1 MILALRCLPDSGQIL
16 VHLALRYTDSS
27 RWRFASGGL
36 WTGLTIKQVKRKML
50 TPDAGWR
57 GWRFVAPT
65 GLGVLAAFLLL
76 WGLADKYLW
85 QDEAQTAVLATR
97 MLRFGRPLAYD
108 GLNLVTVDIFAAED
122 IRTISQRTT
131 SPRAAIDYYVG
142 RGDFKSDTVWKFHP
156 WGQFIVAAASFKM
169 LGQTTIAARLPFA
182 LAGILT
188 VLLLYRWVEARFGS
202 PLMAQ
207 LAAVF
212 LVFNAYWILHMRQ
225 CRYYSLSSLFLVLTL
240 MSYSLWQRRGLWG
253 AVAFI
258 TAAWCWFEVDYGT
271 VWPVLGVLFVD
282 ALLADRRNLWRPV
295 LVGAAL
301 AASIAPFIYYYG
313 LWGRLAAQEGAWPT
327 RFRHTVFNLNEY
339 VVPLPMALAAV
350 ALVAWRWKALPAA
363 ERRLL
368 AIACGIMF
376 ALAIWVPSV
385 APGAYLRYVI
395 IATPVAC
402 LLSAWVLVRGFNLRT
417 TYAWLG
423 AAVLV
428 LTPWL
433 SMPLHVLHRPSS
445 LYPNSP
451 VFRAELSTLR
461 REIFAYRPDPNRLV
475 IGWLRQNAAPSD
487 EILINYEDLPLMFYL
502 PNPIRGG
509 LGAFRVEDDAK
520 NPPSFLVIRHSTPF
534 VHWPVFQR
542 EIDRYQWIAAPV
554 NAPDIMWGNNPDPM
568 AEAQD
573 FNTERKIIVARRAT
587 GAEGAGIP

>member
-1 MILALRCLPDSGQIL
+1 
-16 VHLALRYTDSS
+16 
-27 RWRFASGGL
+27 
-36 WTGLTIKQVKRKML
+36 ML
-50 TPDAGWR
+50 TPSAGRR
-57 GWRFVAPT
+57 GRRFVAPVVV
-65 GLGVLAAFLLL
+65 GPAIVGVLAAFLLL
-76 WGLADKYLW
+76 YGLADKYLW
-85 QDEAQTAVLATR
+85 QDEAQTAVLGAR

-108 GLNLVTVDIFAAED
+108 GRNLVTIDIFAAED
-122 IRTISQRTT
+122 THAIGQRTT
-131 SPRAAIDYYVG
+131 SAQAAIDYYVR

-169 LGQTTIAARLPFA
+169 LGQTTLAARLPFA

-188 VLLLYRWVEARFGS
+188 VLLLYRWVEVRFGS

-212 LVFNAYWILHMRQ
+212 LVFNTYWILHMRQ

-240 MSYSLWQRRGLWG
+240 MSYVLWQRRGLWG
-253 AVAFI
+253 AVAFVI
-258 TAAWCWFEVDYGT
+258 TAWCWFEVDYGT

-282 ALLADRRNLWRPV
+282 ALVADRRNLWRPV
-295 LVGAAL
+295 LVGVAL
-301 AASIAPFIYYYG
+301 AASLAPFVYYYG
-313 LWGRLAAQEGAWPT
+313 LLGRLGVQEGTWAT
-327 RFRHTVFNLNEY
+327 RFRHTVFNMNEY
-339 VVPLPMALAAV
+339 VVPLPIMLAAV
-350 ALVAWRWKALPAA
+350 ALIAWRWKTLPTA

-376 ALAIWVPSV
+376 ALALWVPSV

-402 LLSAWVLVRGFNLRT
+402 LVSAWVLVRGFKLRT
-417 TYAWLG
+417 SYAWLG
-423 AAVLV
+423 AAIFV

-433 SMPLHVLHRPSS
+433 SMPLDVLHPPSS
-445 LYPNSP
+445 RYFNSL
-451 VFRAELSTLR
+451 VFRSELSTLR
-461 REIFAYRPDPNRLV
+461 REIFGHRPDPNRLV
-475 IGWLRQNAAPSD
+475 IDWLRQNAAPTD

-520 NPPSFLVIRHSTPF
+520 SPPSVLVMRHSVAF

-542 EIDRYQWIAAPV
+542 EIDRYQWIAVPV
-554 NAPDIMWGNNPDPM
+554 NAPDVMWGNNPDPM

-573 FNTERKIIVARRAT
+573 FNTERKIMVARRAT
-587 GAEGAGIP
+587 GAGSAGAQ